1 MYLNILL
8 KIINFNKILQFHNT
22 ILQYNLFEN
31 LIIIFLLHKND
42 TADDG
47 VATNTRYINNV
58 LIILWK
64 IIIIN

>member
-8 KIINFNKILQFHNT
+8 KIINFNRILQFYNS

-42 TADDG
+42 AADDG

-64 IIIIN
+64 RIIIN